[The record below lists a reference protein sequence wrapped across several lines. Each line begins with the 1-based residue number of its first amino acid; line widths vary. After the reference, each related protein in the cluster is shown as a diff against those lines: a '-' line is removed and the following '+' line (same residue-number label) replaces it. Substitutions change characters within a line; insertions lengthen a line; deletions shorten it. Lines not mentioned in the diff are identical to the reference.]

1 MAALNPEKSFKLFNS
16 LKNFA
21 SGVLDLSFKKK
32 MTIELLPL
40 FYALLLLAA
49 AGISLLIVAGA
60 FWLSIWA
67 GLIALLFVPLGFIV
81 AVAIIRAALEYL
93 VLAFGILETVNNMN
107 RIPEQ
112 VDNLNAQVNHI
123 TAELNHVIEDVTYIR
138 GKVDRVTTTVGLL
151 HPALTLLSLPQ
162 RLMPKSNKPV

>member
-1 MAALNPEKSFKLFNS
+1 MASLPAEKSPKLISS
-16 LKNFA
+16 LKSFA
-21 SGVLDLSFKKK
+21 AGVLDLSFKKK

-49 AGISLLIVAGA
+49 AGISLLILSLA
-60 FWLSIWA
+60 FWWSIWA
-67 GLIALLFVPLGFIV
+67 GLVALIFVPLGFLV

-112 VDNLNAQVNHI
+112 VDNLNAQVNYI
-123 TAELNHVIEDVTYIR
+123 TGELDHVIADVTYIR
-138 GKVDRVTTTVGLL
+138 GKVDNVTTTVGLL
-151 HPALTLLSLPQ
+151 HPALSLLSLPQ
-162 RLMPKSNKPV
+162 RLRPKTHKPS